1 MSSQMTG
8 KIGGSIMSKKIAIIL
23 LAVATWAC
31 AASSPAQRSAQ
42 INNPLHQHKRTI
54 QYPEWTWGS
63 TIRTKIQTPQR
74 L

>member
-31 AASSPAQRSAQ
+31 AASSPAQQSPNSQ
-42 INNPLHQHKRTI
+42 
-54 QYPEWTWGS
+54 S
-63 TIRTKIQTPQR
+63 
-74 L
+74 